1 MSDAVQ
7 QIKDRLDILEVIA
20 PYVELH
26 KAGKSYKGKSPFTN
40 EKTPSFYVSPDRGMY
55 YCFSTNQGGD
65 MFTFIQTMEGLD
77 FKGAL
82 KLLADKAGVELTP
95 ISPEVQ
101 SKQDR
106 LYAVLAEATTYFQR
120 QLGEK
125 PDALTYL
132 EGRGLK
138 PTTIAAWQIGFA
150 PGPPQGWR
158 LLRDH
163 LKGRG
168 YSDTELLSA
177 GLIKPTDGTKE
188 PYDVFRNR
196 IMFPLFDASG
206 RPVAF
211 SGRTVETGTDIPK
224 YVNSPETDLYK
235 KSELLFGYDRA
246 RQNIR
251 KLDFSLIVE
260 GQFDVVLCH
269 QAGYTNTVAVS
280 GTALTPLHVRL
291 LERLSKRVVLALDSD
306 RAGIAAMKRAADLM
320 LRRGFDVKV
329 ARLKG
334 GKDPADLIAQDPSHF
349 KKMIGEASPVIEFL
363 IALLDETE
371 SDVRSRKLKAREE
384 ILPYVALI
392 PNRIDQE
399 HFEGLVATALGTSH
413 DAVHFEIERLRQ
425 SADPVEVEH
434 NDKVGNML
442 TKSNNTP
449 LEVPMTVILRHA
461 GELTEAEKSKLD
473 ILLKDISGDT
483 TTSLLARLSVGE
495 QAALALTG
503 ELAPL
508 DNNTKARQA
517 DLVHALNLYR
527 SLYLK
532 QKLGELKEQL
542 AVVESEGSGAVDSIL
557 SQIAVYQ
564 QKLRDRPV
572 VVEDIFLTAVEDVA
586 DNK

>member
-1 MSDAVQ
+1 MSDTVQ
-7 QIKDRLDILEVIA
+7 KIKDRLDILDVIA

-65 MFTFIQTMEGLD
+65 MFTFVQVMEGLD

-95 ISPEVQ
+95 ISPETQ

-106 LYAVLAEATTYFQR
+106 LYAVLSEATIYFER
-120 QLGEK
+120 QLAEK
-125 PDALTYL
+125 QDALTYL
-132 EGRGLK
+132 AGRGLK
-138 PTTIAAWQIGFA
+138 PTTISAWQIGFA

-158 LLRDH
+158 LGRDY
-163 LKGRG
+163 LKSQG
-168 YSDTELLSA
+168 YSDAEMLAA
-177 GLIKPTDGTKE
+177 GLIKPAEGNKE

-206 RPVAF
+206 RVVAF

-224 YVNSPETDLYK
+224 YINSPETDLYK

-251 KLDFSLIVE
+251 KFDFVLIVE

-280 GTALTPLHVRL
+280 GTALTLLHVRL

-306 RAGIAAMKRAADLM
+306 RAGVAAMKRAADLM

-329 ARLKG
+329 TKLEG
-334 GKDPADLIAQDPSHF
+334 GKDPADLIAKDPAQF
-349 KKMIGEASPVIEFL
+349 KKMIGDASPVIEFL
-363 IALLDETE
+363 LGQLDETE
-371 SDVRSRKLKAREE
+371 NDTRSKKLKAREE
-384 ILPYVALI
+384 ILPYIALI

-399 HFEGLVATALGTSH
+399 HFEGLVATALGTSYE
-413 DAVHFEIERLRQ
+413 AIHFEVERLRKL
-425 SADPVEVEH
+425 ADPTEVVI
-434 NDKVGNML
+434 NDTTRNLL
-442 TKSNNTP
+442 TKSSTTS
-449 LEVPMTVILRHA
+449 LEVPITIILRHLNDLN
-461 GELTEAEKSKLD
+461 ETEKGRLDD
-473 ILLKDISGDT
+473 ILQGISGKT
-483 TTSLLARLSVGE
+483 TTSLLAGLAVSE
-495 QAALALTG
+495 QAALAVTG
-503 ELAPL
+503 EMVVL
-508 DNNTKARQA
+508 DNSQKARQA
-517 DLVHALNLYR
+517 ELVHALNLYR

-532 QKLGELKEQL
+532 QKLTGLKERL
-542 AVVESEGSGAVDSIL
+542 LEAEAGGGEGVDDIL
-557 SQIAVYQ
+557 SEIAVYQ
-564 QKLRDRPV
+564 KLLRAEPIV
-572 VVEDIFLTAVEDVA
+572 AEDVFT
-586 DNK
+586 